1 MLAITYLCNPQLQI
15 YLTLMELIFLK
26 DKLLQDVV
34 YRKEENEPIF
44 YTILDMG

>member
-15 YLTLMELIFLK
+15 YLTLMELVFWEG
-26 DKLLQDVV
+26 KLRQYVV
-34 YRKEENEPIF
+34 YRKEENEPTF

>member
-1 MLAITYLCNPQLQI
+1 
-15 YLTLMELIFLK
+15 MELIFLK